1 MTDAGYVLSGWV
13 VTGAALGGY
22 LARLWVRARRAK
34 SHEHSAEGAD
44 GWR

>member
-22 LARLWVRARRAK
+22 LARLWVRGRRARK
-34 SHEHSAEGAD
+34 LLAAQEGD